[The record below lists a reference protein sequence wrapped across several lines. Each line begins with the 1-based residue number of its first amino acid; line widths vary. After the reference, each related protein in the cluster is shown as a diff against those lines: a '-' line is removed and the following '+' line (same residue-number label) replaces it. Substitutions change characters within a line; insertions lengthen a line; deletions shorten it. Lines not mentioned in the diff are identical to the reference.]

1 MWKGIGTGLSQLRHG
16 GSRQNEGS
24 TRAGGYGIKCTP
36 ELDDAALNRLAGG
49 VSLPADIPQR
59 PILPDYE
66 LIKPIGRGSYGDV
79 WLARGVTGVFRA
91 VKVVWRSRFPEDRPY
106 LREFEG
112 VTRFASISLREPS
125 QLALLHAGRSD
136 DAGFFYYVMELADDA
151 TLGRTIEP
159 EHYVPLTLREL
170 RHRRGQLPIG
180 EVVGLAV
187 ALCRALASL
196 HAAGLVHRDIK
207 PSNVVLVGG
216 VPKLADVGLVAAASE
231 GLTFVGTEG
240 YVPPEGPG
248 APAADVYSLGK
259 VIYELATGLDRNDYP
274 RLPAALGSRPDRKEL
289 LELNEVV
296 IRACDPRPEKRYSD
310 AAGLLDELLLL
321 QAGKSVRRLRAAE
334 RSVGRALRL
343 AAALA
348 LVATVAGGG
357 AWIENRRAS
366 EAEAQRDALR
376 KRTEYLARISQARLA
391 LDRRDYN
398 GGRRLLAEV
407 VPKAG
412 EVDLRGV
419 EWGILNQQAKG
430 DPAVVV
436 RNGGPAILAMKRSP
450 TEPLYAVHDDSRV
463 VVLYHSETHEPVRTI
478 IGVQQFVGFSS
489 DGKWLMGTTVEPMAT
504 GQRWNVADGSA
515 EAVEKRSFR
524 LRPLGA
530 RGNDELI
537 GFVDARPASTKS
549 KLPTAPEVLVWS
561 FTQQKVT
568 WRRKLAELGDERLWE
583 FFRGAVDDQGERV
596 AIALLS
602 GRRLDA
608 QFRYFT
614 MPLSET
620 AEPKASTIA
629 DFLPTF
635 FRFSAVGPGG
645 RVYATDRAKRA
656 AQLFDSERL
665 VWLEQPA
672 DVGRWEQR
680 FDWPQAESEVRT
692 RGTEIVVL
700 PVPGVEAQRW
710 ELNGHGGPVSEV
722 LPLTKDTLATASAS
736 GELRVWS
743 LGRRAVAPKERRI
756 FNSHSVANP
765 LTFSGDD
772 EWLYATLENGV
783 VGGISTRSLETGFEV
798 PDMSRLIS
806 CDGDLL
812 WGISR
817 DRLRLVAW
825 HLKENRIFIE
835 TPSAAS
841 PIVHATANRSWARAV
856 YLCADGSLYFWD
868 KAGGQMPSLC
878 TEKATAAWAFEMDA
892 AGERL
897 WFVDNTPG
905 LRCLSLPRGEKL
917 WDARLPALPHNAKLN
932 AAGEYLAVALE
943 SGEIEL
949 RDARTGARRGAIASG
964 KETVH
969 ALLFTPSPVR
979 LLAVD
984 RGASIH
990 IIDPEFGTTLARID
1004 DSSSEAALES
1014 ALSRSG
1020 QCLAV
1025 VGKTGQLRLI
1035 DLLQK

>member
-1 MWKGIGTGLSQLRHG
+1 M
-16 GSRQNEGS
+16 
-24 TRAGGYGIKCTP
+24 
-36 ELDDAALNRLAGG
+36 
-49 VSLPADIPQR
+49 SLPADIPQR
-59 PILPDYE
+59 PTLPDYE

-170 RHRRGQLPIG
+170 RHRHGQLPIG

-436 RNGGPAILAMKRSP
+436 RSGGPAILAMKRSP

-463 VVLYHSETHEPVRTI
+463 VVLYHAETHEPVRTI
-478 IGVQQFVGFSS
+478 AGVQQFVGFSA
-489 DGKWLMGTTVEPMAT
+489 DGKWLMGTATEPMAT
-504 GQRWNVADGSA
+504 AQRWSVADGSA

-524 LRPLGA
+524 LRPLGV

-537 GFVDARPASTKS
+537 GFVDARPVSEVR
-549 KLPTAPEVLVWS
+549 KLPTAPEVLLWS
-561 FTQQKVT
+561 FAQQKVT
-568 WRRKLAELGDERLWE
+568 WRRKLAEPGDEKLWE
-583 FFRGAVDDQGERV
+583 YFRGVVDSQGERV
-596 AIALLS
+596 AVALLNGQPPS
-602 GRRLDA
+602 A
-608 QFRYFT
+608 QFRYFIT
-614 MPLSET
+614 PLTET
-620 AEPKASTIA
+620 AEPEATTMK
-629 DFLPTF
+629 DFLPSF
-635 FRFSAVGPGG
+635 FRFSAAEPFG
-645 RVYATDRAKRA
+645 RVYAIDRVKRVA
-656 AQLFDSERL
+656 RVFDPL
-665 VWLEQPA
+665 HKVWLAQSA
-672 DVGRWEQR
+672 DIGRWDQR
-680 FDWPQAESEVRT
+680 FDWSEAGSEVRT
-692 RGTEIVVL
+692 RGPKILVL
-700 PVPGVEAQRW
+700 PVAGSGAQSR
-710 ELNGHGGPVSEV
+710 ELDGHGGPVSEV
-722 LPLTKDTLATASAS
+722 QPLSKGTLATASTS
-736 GELRVWS
+736 GELRIWS
-743 LGRRAVAPKERRI
+743 PGQGALAQKERRI
-756 FNSHSVANP
+756 FNSHSSTNTVV
-765 LTFSGDD
+765 FSDD
-772 EWLYATLENGV
+772 GEWIFATLENGV
-783 VGGISTRSLETGFEV
+783 VGGISVPSLETAFEV
-798 PDMSRLIS
+798 PEMSRPIAYES
-806 CDGDLL
+806 GMLL
-812 WGISR
+812 GLSQ
-817 DRLRLVAW
+817 DRLRLIAW
-825 HLKENRIFIE
+825 QLKEKRIALDS
-835 TPSAAS
+835 PVVRS
-841 PIVHATANRSWARAV
+841 PITHAVANRQWARVV
-856 YLCADGSLYFWD
+856 YRCADGSLYFWD
-868 KAGGQMPSLC
+868 RASGRAPTLW
-878 TEKATAAWAFEMDA
+878 TEKATSAWSFQMDV

-897 WFVDNTPG
+897 WFVDNTPS

-917 WDARLPALPHNAKLN
+917 WDVRLPAVPSIAQLDPAEDN
-932 AAGEYLAVALE
+932 LAVTLG

-949 RDARTGARRGAIASG
+949 RNAQSGVRRRAIASG
-964 KETVH
+964 KERVQ
-969 ALLFTPSPVR
+969 ALVYMPSPIR
-979 LLAVD
+979 ILAVD
-984 RGASIH
+984 NAARIH
-990 IIDPEFGTTLARID
+990 IIDPEFGSTLAQVD
-1004 DSSSEAALES
+1004 DASGEAAVDL
-1014 ALSRSG
+1014 ALSPSARY
-1020 QCLAV
+1020 LAV
-1025 VGKTGQLRLI
+1025 VGNTGQLRLVE
-1035 DLLQK
+1035 LSKK

>member
-59 PILPDYE
+59 PTLPDYE

-196 HAAGLVHRDIK
+196 HATGLVHRDIK

-231 GLTFVGTEG
+231 VLTFVGTEG

-436 RNGGPAILAMKRSP
+436 RSGGPAIMAMKRSP

-478 IGVQQFVGFSS
+478 AGVQQFVGFSP
-489 DGKWLMGTTVEPMAT
+489 DGKWLMGTATEPMAT
-504 GQRWNVADGSA
+504 AQRWSVADGRRMEIGTRSA
-515 EAVEKRSFR
+515 RM
-524 LRPLGA
+524 RPLGI
-530 RGNDELI
+530 RGNDEII
-537 GFVDARPASTKS
+537 GFVDARTISS
-549 KLPTAPEVLVWS
+549 KNKRTAAPEVMVWN
-561 FTQQKVT
+561 FTREQT
-568 WRRKLAELGDERLWE
+568 AWRRKLSEPGDDKLWE
-583 FFRGAVDDQGERV
+583 FFRGAVDVHGENV
-596 AIALLS
+596 AVALMN
-602 GRRLDA
+602 GRGADA
-608 QFRYFT
+608 QFRYFVSSLT
-614 MPLSET
+614 EV
-620 AEPKASTIA
+620 AEPRVTTTA

-635 FRFSAVGPGG
+635 FRFSSIDHSSVVYLADSVKRKARVFDAG
-645 RVYATDRAKRA
+645 RD
-656 AQLFDSERL
+656 
-665 VWLEQPA
+665 VWIEQSVE
-672 DVGRWEQR
+672 VGRWDQR
-680 FDWPQAESEVRT
+680 YDWPEASAEVFT
-692 RGTEIVVL
+692 RGADILVA
-700 PVPGVEAQRW
+700 PVAEVAVRRKGFH
-710 ELNGHGGPVSEV
+710 GHGGPVGEV
-722 LPLTKDTLATASAS
+722 LPLTKHSLATATLS

-743 LGRRAVAPKERRI
+743 LGQDSVIRRERRVW
-756 FNSHSVANP
+756 NSHGASGLVA
-765 LTFSGDD
+765 FSSDG
-772 EWLYATLENGV
+772 EWIYVSLENGSVGV
-783 VGGISTRSLETGFEV
+783 VSSRSLETSVEITE
-798 PDMSRLIS
+798 MSRPIS
-806 CDGDLL
+806 CQGDLL
-812 WGISR
+812 WGISK
-817 DRLRLVAW
+817 DRRRLLAW
-825 HLKENRIFIE
+825 HLRENRIVDE
-835 TPSAAS
+835 SVSTEAK
-841 PIVHATANRSWARAV
+841 IVDVVANDAWSRVV
-856 YLCADGSLYFWD
+856 YLCADGTLYFWD
-868 KAGGQMPSLC
+868 KARRIPPARC
-878 TEKATAAWAFEMDA
+878 AEKVNAAWSFEMDA
-892 AGERL
+892 AGERV

-905 LRCLSLPRGEKL
+905 LHCLSLPRGEKQ
-917 WDARLPALPHNAKLN
+917 WSARLPAVPADMRLDVS
-932 AAGEYLAVALE
+932 ERRLAVALE
-943 SGEIEL
+943 NGEIEL
-949 RDARTGARRGAIASG
+949 WSAANGVRLSAIASG
-964 KETVH
+964 KSTVQTLQFSGPPLRIV
-969 ALLFTPSPVR
+969 AI
-979 LLAVD
+979 D
-984 RGASIH
+984 RAASIH
-990 IIDPEFGTTLARID
+990 IIDIEFGTTLATID
-1004 DSSSEAALES
+1004 DEMGEPALNS
-1014 ALSRSG
+1014 ALSADGRR
-1020 QCLAV
+1020 LAIL
-1025 VGKTGQLRLI
+1025 GKTGQLRLL
-1035 DLLQK
+1035 DFP